1 MKECICDCHK
11 KNAESELK
19 KCQENSKRKSN
30 EIHLLKKKLMVATI
44 AIAVGGTLMGK
55 EAVDKI
61 VEYFQAY
68 DKVKQAIDNS
78 VSMTDEQLKHNSDDS
93 IGYWGVSVLPSPS
106 VLSVFALTALM
117 PTKRRR

>member
-1 MKECICDCHK
+1 MADCNCECHK

-30 EIHLLKKKLMVATI
+30 EIHLLKKKLMVATV
-44 AIAVGGTLMGK
+44 AIAVGGPLMGK

-68 DKVKQAIDNS
+68 DKVKQAIDQS
-78 VSMTDEQLKHNSDDS
+78 VSLTDEQLSNTVDN
-93 IGYWGVSVLPSPS
+93 GFAGVSVLPAPNA
-106 VLSVFALTALM
+106 LAVFALPLLM
-117 PTKRRR
+117 PTRRRR

>member
-1 MKECICDCHK
+1 MNDCNCECHK

-30 EIHLLKKKLMVATI
+30 EISLLKKKLMAATI
-44 AIAVGGTLMGK
+44 AIAIGGTLMGK

-78 VSMTDEQLKHNSDDS
+78 VSMTDEQLKYNTDDS

-106 VLSVFALTALM
+106 ALTIFALPLLT
-117 PTKRRR
+117 PCKRRT

>member
-1 MKECICDCHK
+1 MKECNCDCHK

>member
-1 MKECICDCHK
+1 MECNCECHK

-19 KCQENSKRKSN
+19 KCQENSKRKSG
-30 EIHLLKKKLMVATI
+30 EIHALKKKLMIATI

-68 DKVKQAIDNS
+68 DKVKQAIDNT
-78 VSMTDEQLKHNSDDS
+78 VSMNGDPVSTPIDNSFA
-93 IGYWGVSVLPSPS
+93 GVSVLPAPS
-106 VLSVFALTALM
+106 TLGIFSLTLLTPCKLSV
-117 PTKRRR
+117 

>member
-1 MKECICDCHK
+1 MADCNCECHK
-11 KNAESELK
+11 KNAESDLK

-30 EIHLLKKKLMVATI
+30 EIHVLKKKLMVATV

-55 EAVDKI
+55 EAFDKI

-78 VSMTDEQLKHNSDDS
+78 ISMTDEQLKHNTDDS
-93 IGYWGVSVLPSPS
+93 IGYWGVSVLPAPS
-106 VLSVFALTALM
+106 ALSVFALPLLM
-117 PTKRRR
+117 PTRRRR

>member
-1 MKECICDCHK
+1 MADCNCECHK
-11 KNAESELK
+11 KNAESDLK

-30 EIHLLKKKLMVATI
+30 EIHVLKKKLMVATV

-78 VSMTDEQLKHNSDDS
+78 ISMTDEQLKHNTDDS
-93 IGYWGVSVLPSPS
+93 IGYWGVSVLPAPRA
-106 VLSVFALTALM
+106 LSVFALPLLM
-117 PTKRRR
+117 PTRRRR

>member
-1 MKECICDCHK
+1 MKECNCDCHK
-11 KNAESELK
+11 KSAESELK

-30 EIHLLKKKLMVATI
+30 EIGLLKKKLMIATI

-55 EAVDKI
+55 EVVDKI

-78 VSMTDEQLKHNSDDS
+78 ISMTDEQLKHNSDDS

>member
-1 MKECICDCHK
+1 MKECNCDCHK

-93 IGYWGVSVLPSPS
+93 IGCWGVSVLPSPS

>member
-1 MKECICDCHK
+1 MADCNCECHK
-11 KNAESELK
+11 KNAESDLK
-19 KCQENSKRKSN
+19 KWQENSKRKSN
-30 EIHLLKKKLMVATI
+30 EIHVLKKKLMVATV

-78 VSMTDEQLKHNSDDS
+78 ISMTDEQLKHNTDDS
-93 IGYWGVSVLPSPS
+93 IGYWGVSVLPAPS
-106 VLSVFALTALM
+106 ALSVFALPLLM
-117 PTKRRR
+117 PTRRRR